1 MQIASFDLMR
11 KYQQQ
16 IRWGEK
22 DMLKKHVY
30 RLSSIMFSKCE
41 KSLRKYIEID
51 WVTHMGLKLS
61 SYLSFFLNWKNKK
74 KLFSK
79 GIFSN

>member
-1 MQIASFDLMR
+1 
-11 KYQQQ
+11 
-16 IRWGEK
+16 
-22 DMLKKHVY
+22 
-30 RLSSIMFSKCE
+30 MFSKCE

-51 WVTHMGLKLS
+51 WVIHMGLKLS
-61 SYLSFFLNWKNKK
+61 SYLSFLLNWKNKK